1 LTAPRDS
8 LYPIESM
15 EENSPFVFSRDEIRE
30 KGGLK
35 AVFKPEAAQFSDAI
49 EKPGELKSLA
59 LTLEFFPDEKG
70 AIILSGA
77 LEAELKLE
85 CYRCA
90 GLFAT
95 RLKEN
100 FDEVYEDTVE
110 YIDVREAV
118 RETLV
123 LLMPMK
129 ILCSDACKGC
139 CQVCGSN
146 RNAKT
151 CSCQAPKQNPFAALN
166 VVLKNPAPD
175 TDNARHKRSK
185 E

>member
-1 LTAPRDS
+1 
-8 LYPIESM
+8 M

-35 AVFKPEAAQFSDAI
+35 TVFRPEAAQFADALG
-49 EKPGELKSLA
+49 KPDELKSLE

-70 AIILSGA
+70 AVILSGT

-90 GLFAT
+90 GLFTT
-95 RLKEN
+95 RFKEN

-118 RETLV
+118 RETLA

-129 ILCSDACKGC
+129 ILCSDACKGL
-139 CQVCGSN
+139 CQVCGVN
-146 RNAKT
+146 RNVKT
-151 CSCQAPKQNPFAALN
+151 CSCQMPKQNPFAALD
-166 VVLKNPAPD
+166 AF
-175 TDNARHKRSK
+175 
-185 E
+185 